1 MSTVQIWKRRL
12 EPLLRIAFGAL
23 FLLVSWLALT
33 PQPPT
38 LSSGNDKSDHLLAFL
53 TLTLLLC
60 RGWSRHL
67 GWRSALMLMLAYGAA
82 IELLQLQIPGRDGS
96 LLDLGADLIGILLA
110 LAINHSGWRRR
121 QPPD

>member
-1 MSTVQIWKRRL
+1 MSVVETWKRRL
-12 EPLLRIAFGAL
+12 EPLLRIAFGLL

-60 RGWSRHL
+60 QGWSRRL
-67 GWRSALMLMLAYGAA
+67 AWRSILALMLGYGAA
-82 IELLQLQIPGRDGS
+82 IELLQLWIPGRDGS

-110 LAINHSGWRRR
+110 LGISHVGWMR
-121 QPPD
+121 QSSIR